1 MPLKG
6 LSYDGQRILTIISR
20 RMDGLS
26 SMEFLVPRG
35 SSEAELVVAKS
46 RFIAAASHADSVDAA
61 KAFIATRRSLMPD
74 APHHVYAFRIGH
86 GNTTIDGMSDDGEP
100 SGTAGPPVLSILR
113 GTPLGDIV
121 VVVTRYF
128 GGTLLGTGGL
138 VHAYSDAAR
147 LALESLSTGAKQVT
161 TRLGIDL
168 PYPDFSV
175 VEREIQSYGGTIVH
189 SDFMESVSLIVEIS
203 QPRVEQL
210 IRAVSD
216 ATAGRVIPFLL

>member
-35 SSEAELVVAKS
+35 GSEAELIVAKS

>member
-35 SSEAELVVAKS
+35 SSEAELIIAKS

-74 APHHVYAFRIGH
+74 ASHHVYAFRIGH

-138 VHAYSDAAR
+138 VRAYSDAAR
-147 LALESLSTGAKQVT
+147 LALESLPTGAKQVT
-161 TRLGIDL
+161 ARLGIDL
-168 PYPDFSV
+168 PYPNFSV